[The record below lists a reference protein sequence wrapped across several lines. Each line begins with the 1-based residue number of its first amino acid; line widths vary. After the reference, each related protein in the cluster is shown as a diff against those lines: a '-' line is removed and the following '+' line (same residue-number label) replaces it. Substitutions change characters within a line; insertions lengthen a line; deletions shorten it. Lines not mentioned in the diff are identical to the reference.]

1 MVSENHLSL
10 WRLVGAWL
18 KEAIHVQTLR
28 KGRLVCV
35 YGEGQGQGVRDL
47 DDLYRSNSAH
57 KPKLMPDF
65 GSLEKKNDVW
75 AWLAIVACFS
85 VGVCG

>member
-1 MVSENHLSL
+1 MARRTHTCTNFAERVNFNY
-10 WRLVGAWL
+10 
-18 KEAIHVQTLR
+18 
-28 KGRLVCV
+28 VCV